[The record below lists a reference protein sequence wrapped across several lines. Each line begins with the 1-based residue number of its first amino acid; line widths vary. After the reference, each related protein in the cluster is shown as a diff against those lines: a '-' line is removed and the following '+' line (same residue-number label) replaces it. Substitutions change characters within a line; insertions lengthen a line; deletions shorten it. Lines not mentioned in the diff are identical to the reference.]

1 MTKLPVAKIFA
12 VIAFSAAAALAGTAQ
27 AQDFPSWPL
36 SQICKSGDNSCAR
49 FEQFARGQISGTW
62 RTLPSKQRQACIA
75 ETQSLDKSYRLLQG
89 CLANAMQELLKY
101 QQLSQGQ
108 RQGQRQGMSQGMS
121 MGKGEGQGMGQGMS
135 MGKGEGKGQ
144 GMGKGMDMGKGEG
157 MDMGKGE
164 GKTN

>member
-1 MTKLPVAKIFA
+1 MTKLPVAKIFS
-12 VIAFSAAAALAGTAQ
+12 VITFSAAAALAGTAQ

-36 SQICKSGDNSCAR
+36 SQICKSGDKSCAR

-121 MGKGEGQGMGQGMS
+121 G
-135 MGKGEGKGQ
+135 
-144 GMGKGMDMGKGEG
+144 
-157 MDMGKGE
+157 
-164 GKTN
+164 

>member
-36 SQICKSGDNSCAR
+36 SQICKSGDKSCAR

-62 RTLPSKQRQACIA
+62 RTLPPKQRQACIA

-121 MGKGEGQGMGQGMS
+121 MGKGEGKGQGMGQGMS
-135 MGKGEGKGQ
+135 MGKGEGK
-144 GMGKGMDMGKGEG
+144 
-157 MDMGKGE
+157 
-164 GKTN
+164 TN